1 MARHVR
7 KGDSV
12 MVTSGSNKG
21 SVGTIMRVDT
31 KHDRVYIKGVN
42 LVTKH
47 LKPTRIAPQ
56 GGIVTREA
64 PIHISNVSPVVDG
77 KPTRV
82 GFKVEKNGAKTRVA
96 RRAKAVVGELGK
108 VHGPRS

>member
-7 KGDSV
+7 KGDTV
-12 MVTSGSNKG
+12 MVTSGENKG
-21 SVGTIMRVDT
+21 AVGTIMRVDT
-31 KHDRVYIKGVN
+31 KKNRVYVKGVN

-47 LKPTRIAPQ
+47 LRPTRIAPQ

-64 PIHISNVSPVVDG
+64 PIHISSVSPVVDG

-82 GFKVEKNGAKTRVA
+82 RFQVNPDGSKLRVA
-96 RRAKAVVGELGK
+96 VRGGKPIGDPVRKAFAN
-108 VHGPRS
+108 

>member
-7 KGDSV
+7 KGDTV
-12 MVTSGSNKG
+12 MVTSGENKG
-21 SVGTIMRVDT
+21 AVGTIMRVDA
-31 KHDRVYIKGVN
+31 KKSRVYVKGVN

-47 LKPTRIAPQ
+47 LRPTRIAPQ

-64 PIHISNVSPVVDG
+64 PIHISSVSPVVDG

-82 GFKVEKNGAKTRVA
+82 RFQVNPDGSKLRVA
-96 RRAKAVVGELGK
+96 VRGGKPIGDPVRKAVAN
-108 VHGPRS
+108 

>member
-7 KGDSV
+7 KGDTV
-12 MVTSGSNKG
+12 MVTSGSSKG

-31 KHDRVYIKGVN
+31 KHDRVFIKGVN

-56 GGIVTREA
+56 GGIITREA

-77 KPTRV
+77 KAVRV
-82 GFKVEKNGAKTRVA
+82 GFKTEANGAKVRVA
-96 RRAKAVVGELGK
+96 RRGGKVVGELGK
-108 VHGPRS
+108 LRGPTK